1 VVEAT
6 EQLAQ
11 GRPEYPA
18 DRGWAVRMRRALT
31 FGLAGTDTT
40 VVALAGFLLRGGI
53 LVLLLPSVVLPSV
66 IGVAGATGVDAF
78 GIDGHP
84 TLWLFE
90 MVAVASA
97 AAALYLVLA
106 FVVGSLIEVWLVGSA
121 VAQEGRGASRP
132 RALPELG
139 LLLDLAAIRAIC
151 AAPVAAVMVWA
162 GSRIYTAAYIELTT
176 PSNLVTPLAVRVVE
190 SAADAV
196 LVVGLAWLASEV
208 VGAIAVRR
216 LILLGTGV
224 RHSIG
229 GALAQ
234 LIRRPVSHLATIVVS
249 YGTSL
254 VVTGLAIAATAT
266 AFDWCRVAA
275 RNQEP
280 LAITIVN
287 TTRDFRPVVFIL
299 AAAAL
304 CGAWVAALAISGM
317 ASAWRSAALTG
328 ETVNAVPA
336 VDWDAV
342 ADRCG
347 LSGETSSLSGD

>member
-1 VVEAT
+1 
-6 EQLAQ
+6 
-11 GRPEYPA
+11 
-18 DRGWAVRMRRALT
+18 MRRAFA
-31 FGLAGTDTT
+31 FGLAGSDTA

-53 LVLLLPSVVLPSV
+53 VVLLLPSIVLPSV
-66 IGVAGATGVDAF
+66 IGLAGATGVDAF

-84 TLWLFE
+84 TPWLFE
-90 MVAVASA
+90 MVAIASA
-97 AAALYLVLA
+97 AAALYLILA
-106 FVVGSLIEVWLVGSA
+106 FVAGSLIDVWLIGSA
-121 VAQEGRGASRP
+121 LDREARGASRP

-139 LLLDLAAIRAIC
+139 LVLDLAAIRAIC
-151 AAPVAAVMVWA
+151 AAPVAAVFVWA
-162 GSRIYTAAYIELTT
+162 GSRIYTAAYNELTT

-224 RHSIG
+224 RRSIG

-234 LIRRPVSHLATIVVS
+234 FIRRPISLLATIVLS

-254 VVTGLAIAATAT
+254 VATGLAIAATAT

-275 RNQEP
+275 RNREA
-280 LAITIVN
+280 LAITIVS

-299 AAAAL
+299 AAAVL
-304 CGAWVAALAISGM
+304 CGAWVAALAISGV

-328 ETVNAVPA
+328 ETVNAVA
-336 VDWDAV
+336 AIDWDAV

-347 LSGETSSLSGD
+347 LSGERSSLSGD